1 MSVENRYFSNTTK
14 EKGIVDFIE
23 AKLTSFDALVRMGRI
38 SKAFDKLK
46 EAQSAIQE
54 LRLLHGEQAVTR
66 NIPRM
71 AETKAR
77 IFF

>member
-1 MSVENRYFSNTTK
+1 MSVENRYFSNSTK

-23 AKLTSFDALVRMGRI
+23 AKLTSFDKCLRLGKI

-54 LRLLHGEQAVTR
+54 LRLLHGQQAVER
-66 NIPRM
+66 NIPKM
-71 AETKAR
+71 AGKAR